1 MGNYQI
7 ELANGQRTISE
18 MIQFRK
24 NSAADIQSYRYRD
37 MAFRIFRND
46 ALQKYRA
53 QFDLAARYAY
63 LAATAYDYETNL
75 LGSNNAAGREFL
87 TQIVR
92 ERALGQII
100 DGVPVPGSRGLAGPM
115 GQMAQN
121 FDVLKSQLGFNNPQI
136 ETNRFSLRREA
147 FRLLE
152 DSDEE
157 WEDKLENEFRVDDLW
172 QIPEFRRY
180 CKPFAP
186 ESAGPQ
192 PGLVIPFETTVTFGL
207 NFFGWPL
214 GPGDSAYDPSH
225 FVTKIREVGSWFTN
239 YSGLPLS
246 NTPRVYVVPVGA
258 DVLRSPSDDLFATRE
273 WQVVDQVIPVP
284 FPLGANDLDNPAWIP
299 DQRHALRELRPDPA
313 DRRLPRLPHRRHRA
327 GRPGRALDRQPAH
340 RPLGLEPQVADDH
353 PGRDAALRSGHRPRH
368 LHPRP
373 ARSRRHRRAGRQRRE
388 GHSALLL
395 HLCVHGKLRTPCE
408 PSHRSRAGRLLLLP
422 LTASLLLSGTASAR
436 LPEPNHV
443 FYGTAMRNGVAL
455 ADGRGR
461 GEARGEPRPTSPSS
475 CWAPTRGSETATSC
489 GSPSTRSIRAIPGRR
504 GRATPCSSS
513 STACRP
519 ATATVG
525 ERGEVQMLDLDPLG
539 GGLPTLAIG
548 DLSALRGELPGRP
561 PSLHRHAV
569 GAARP
574 GRDLQLGHGGRNGD
588 LRHRLCRRSGDDGRH
603 GAGRQHHRPP

>member
-1 MGNYQI
+1 MEAAKEDVEQQASIEVEIQGANFEILQAAKELEKLIREEPLKRLEAYSVREQVEAARGNYQI
-7 ELANGQRTISE
+7 ELANGQRTIAE

-24 NSAADIQSYRYRD
+24 NSAADIQTYRYRD

-75 LGSNNAAGREFL
+75 LGSDNAAGREFL

-92 ERALGQII
+92 ERSLGQII
-100 DGVPVPGSRGLAGPM
+100 DGEPVPGSRGLAGPM

-152 DSDEE
+152 DSDDE

-225 FVTKIREVGSWFTN
+225 FATKIRAVGIWFTN

-246 NTPRVYVVPVGA
+246 NTPRVYLVPVGA
-258 DVLRSPSDDLFATRE
+258 DVLRSPERR
-273 WQVVDQVIPVP
+273 
-284 FPLGANDLDNPAWIP
+284 PL
-299 DQRHALRELRPDPA
+299 RH
-313 DRRLPRLPHRRHRA
+313 PRVA
-327 GRPGRALDRQPAH
+327 GR
-340 RPLGLEPQVADDH
+340 
-353 PGRDAALRSGHRPRH
+353 
-368 LHPRP
+368 
-373 ARSRRHRRAGRQRRE
+373 
-388 GHSALLL
+388 
-395 HLCVHGKLRTPCE
+395 
-408 PSHRSRAGRLLLLP
+408 
-422 LTASLLLSGTASAR
+422 
-436 LPEPNHV
+436 
-443 FYGTAMRNGVAL
+443 
-455 ADGRGR
+455 
-461 GEARGEPRPTSPSS
+461 
-475 CWAPTRGSETATSC
+475 
-489 GSPSTRSIRAIPGRR
+489 STR
-504 GRATPCSSS
+504 
-513 STACRP
+513 
-519 ATATVG
+519 
-525 ERGEVQMLDLDPLG
+525 
-539 GGLPTLAIG
+539 
-548 DLSALRGELPGRP
+548 
-561 PSLHRHAV
+561 
-569 GAARP
+569 
-574 GRDLQLGHGGRNGD
+574 
-588 LRHRLCRRSGDDGRH
+588 
-603 GAGRQHHRPP
+603 